1 MRDKLRKRYQ
11 VQKEVAQNGRFE
23 GEIALSELT
32 RLGELLHPAGDI
44 EELGKVMLDFEFSRN
59 EFDVPMI
66 AGHLRTRLGLECQ
79 RCLQPL
85 ELPLELDFRLMIDAS
100 DELLRSSSEDT
111 LYSVDGFVDIVEVV
125 EDELILALPLVAMHE
140 DTACNENWQVSGSI
154 SDTATK
160 ENPFA
165 VLQQLKTTD

>member
-11 VQKEVAQNGRFE
+11 VQKEVAQNGSYE
-23 GEIALSELT
+23 GEIALSELK
-32 RLGELLHPAGDI
+32 RLGELLPPAGEA
-44 EELGKVMLDFEFSRN
+44 EETGKVMLDFGFSRN

-66 AGHLRTRLGLECQ
+66 AGHLQTRLGLECQ

-85 ELPLELDFRLMIDAS
+85 EFSLEVDFRLMIDAS
-100 DELLRSSSEDT
+100 EELLRNSSEDT
-111 LYSVDGFVDIVEVV
+111 LYSDDGFVDIVEVV

-140 DTACNENWQVSGSI
+140 DTACNENWQASGSI
-154 SDTATK
+154 SDTTAK

>member
-1 MRDKLRKRYQ
+1 MWDKLRKRYQ
-11 VQKEVAQNGRFE
+11 VQREVAQNSCFE
-23 GEIALSELT
+23 GEIALSELK
-32 RLGELLHPAGDI
+32 RLGEMLHPAG
-44 EELGKVMLDFEFSRN
+44 EAEAAGKVLLDFCFSRN

-66 AGHLRTRLGLECQ
+66 TGHLQTRLGLECQ

-100 DELLRSSSEDT
+100 EELMRQSSDDT
-111 LYSVDGFVDIVEVV
+111 LYSVDGFVDIDEVV

-154 SDTATK
+154 SDSAAK

>member
-11 VQKEVAQNGRFE
+11 VQKEVAQNSCFE
-23 GEIALSELT
+23 GEIALSELK
-32 RLGELLHPAGDI
+32 RLGELLHPTGGT
-44 EELGKVMLDFEFSRN
+44 EESGKVLLDFEFSRN

-66 AGHLRTRLGLECQ
+66 AGHLQTRLGLECQ

-100 DELLRSSSEDT
+100 EELLRNSSEDT

-154 SDTATK
+154 SDSDAK

-165 VLQQLKTTD
+165 VVQQLKTTD